1 MMHKVIVAATLIA
14 AALSSAGAF
23 QLPASHVGL
32 FSKSSLAARTLV
44 TNRLRGGASCATMA
58 TFYDLAE
65 KDAAGQM
72 VKFDK
77 FKGKVVYGV
86 NVARYT
92 YIHTHIQKYTHIY
105 ACAYTYE

>member
-1 MMHKVIVAATLIA
+1 
-14 AALSSAGAF
+14 
-23 QLPASHVGL
+23 
-32 FSKSSLAARTLV
+32 
-44 TNRLRGGASCATMA
+44 MA

-92 YIHTHIQKYTHIY
+92 YIHTHIQKYTYIY